1 MRLKRHIIDGEV
13 FYKEIKDDNNII
25 DVETN
30 EIVDE
35 NEEDNQNKTKEDS
48 SKKKDKG
55 SFAEK
60 LDKVIKNA
68 VNSATDSINKFS
80 SQFESQSS
88 KKAKKLA
95 EIIPFLDDDELLHDL
110 VLKIIDGDEEII
122 KKLDLK
128 SILPFLPDEDCDLL
142 FLKSLELK
150 GKISS
155 DCLPF
160 VSEACLSRFID
171 NYIKGQYQ
179 NIDINQVYPFL
190 SNDDIKRLFLY
201 ELNKKN

>member
-179 NIDINQVYPFL
+179 NIDINQVYH
-190 SNDDIKRLFLY
+190 NILFDFK
-201 ELNKKN
+201 EKNINK